1 MIYIVL
7 LREGIKTRCG
17 NFHTFTD
24 PSPLKCGIKIKKI
37 NCPPKVQK
45 KIGLKWLKT
54 A

>member
-7 LREGIKTRCG
+7 LREEFKTKCG
-17 NFHTFTD
+17 NFHTFTN
-24 PSPLKCGIKIKKI
+24 PSPPLKCEIKIKKI

-45 KIGLKWLKT
+45 KNWSKM